1 MNMKNII
8 LCLSIVSLL
17 GACSSLKIEDKTADT
32 CLNKELNVVGSGA
45 DSDACKKLVKKTAGV
60 VPEWMKKL
68 PESDTAFYS
77 AGTAV
82 SRDMQ
87 LSIDKSTLNA
97 KRTLADRIDGEMSA
111 QIKTFVIEAGEGS
124 GILTTDAEQV
134 TKNVIAKI
142 NVAGYNVAEVDVRPQ
157 GTFYRTF
164 VLIEYPI
171 GPANDILVEQIRRNN
186 LLYAKIRASKSFEE
200 LEESVNEKLS
210 SDERTDEREIEALT
224 ESVGG

>member
-1 MNMKNII
+1 MKMKNII
-8 LCLSIVSLL
+8 LCLSIVSIL
-17 GACSSLKIEDKTADT
+17 GACSHLDVQQQSADKCLKEFNDSY
-32 CLNKELNVVGSGA
+32 NSGGKA
-45 DSDACKKLVKKTAGV
+45 YDDCKRLVKKTV
-60 VPEWMKKL
+60 VIVPKWMLKV

-77 AGTAV
+77 TGTAI

-97 KRTLADRIDGEMSA
+97 KRTLADRIDGEMSG
-111 QIKTFVIEAGEGS
+111 QIKTFILEAGEGG
-124 GILTTDAEQV
+124 GILSSDVEQV

-142 NVAGYNVAEVDVRPQ
+142 NVAGYNVAEVEIRPQ
-157 GTFYRTF
+157 GSFYRTF

-171 GPANDILVEQIRRNN
+171 GSANDILVEQIRRNN

-210 SDERTDEREIEALT
+210 SDEREIEALT
-224 ESVGG
+224 ESYGG

>member
-1 MNMKNII
+1 MKNII

-45 DSDACKKLVKKTAGV
+45 DSDACLKLVKETTGV

-111 QIKTFVIEAGEGS
+111 QIKTFIIEAGEGS
-124 GILTTDAEQV
+124 GVLSSDVEQV
-134 TKNVIAKI
+134 TKNVIAKV
-142 NVAGYNVAEVDVRPQ
+142 NVAGYNVAEVDIKPQ
-157 GTFYRTF
+157 GNFYRTF
-164 VLIEYPI
+164 VLLEYPI
-171 GPANDILVEQIRRNN
+171 GSANDILVEQIRRNN
-186 LLYAKIRASKSFEE
+186 LLYAKIRSTNSFKE

-210 SDERTDEREIEALT
+210 SDEKEIEALT
-224 ESVGG
+224 ESLGG